1 MTTMW
6 SISGE
11 YVPKPLENPEK
22 PPVFECSFESGSV
35 SSFHRIRLRIG
46 HLRELASGNGRKKC
60 LTKNIF
66 LSWRKLILKIVNFGY
81 FCLYF
86 QCTIP
91 IVFYLR
97 NNRKY
102 RKFRSKSWKVG
113 GKNIFLWIFYF
124 LQKHIQYD
132 VSTPNMK
139 F

>member
-1 MTTMW
+1 M
-6 SISGE
+6 IDLRK
-11 YVPKPLENPEK
+11 VCNRNPEK

-46 HLRELASGNGRKKC
+46 HLGELASGNGRKKC
-60 LTKNIF
+60 LMKNIF
-66 LSWRKLILKIVNFGY
+66 LSWRKLILKIANFGY

-113 GKNIFLWIFYF
+113 GKNTFFVKCFIFSKNI
-124 LQKHIQYD
+124 
-132 VSTPNMK
+132 SNMMYPHQI
-139 F
+139 